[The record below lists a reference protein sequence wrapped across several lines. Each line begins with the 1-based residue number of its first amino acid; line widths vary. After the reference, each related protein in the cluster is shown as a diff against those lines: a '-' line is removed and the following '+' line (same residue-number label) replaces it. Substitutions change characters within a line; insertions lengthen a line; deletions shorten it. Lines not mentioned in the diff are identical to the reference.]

1 MKRKLM
7 VFLSMFFAVTL
18 SVGIMA
24 ACKENEEPPAIVE
37 GPETGVYYY
46 DAEGSEYTI
55 SLHDGNK
62 IDLSVRDLKVS
73 GTYTIG
79 EDANFSLNFGETTL
93 PVSAS
98 YADEVI
104 TLTYENASMR
114 FLRKIDY
121 TVSFDAAGGSTVESA
136 TVLNGKTV
144 SKPEDPTRSG
154 YEFVGWYE
162 DTLFTKPFAFGTQI
176 VGSDLTLHAQ
186 WAELIP
192 GQEEFSIA
200 FDLNYAD
207 APASPASIPTIGGKL
222 YGVTYPTRSGHT
234 FAGWGVSMYEDPA
247 RLTTVWTPDMK
258 FAESTTLYAIWVE
271 NGSAG
276 KLASPVVSVSA
287 DRIGWEPVSGAGSYS
302 VDIIAPDG
310 TNLTD
315 GRTESSASFAFDFG
329 NYAPGDYVIKVT
341 AKGSGVTDSEP
352 TVRYFKNKALA
363 RVSRF
368 NVVEPGTLLFNGV
381 EHAQHYYITVDCG
394 NPSHNHTMY
403 DNNNSTNFNFTNCAM
418 QPGGIK
424 FKITATADGYASSES
439 REFVYN
445 RLLGGVEGF
454 YLDEKTQTLTW
465 DAVKDATDYVVT
477 VHCEN
482 PLHVHE
488 PVEVATNKYDLKE
501 CAGEIAVSVYPK
513 TKGYNSPAAE
523 SYTYQKTV
531 LATPGDF
538 RIVGSVLSWT
548 EVAGAASY
556 SVKIDGKEFTAREN
570 HLDLSSLSGITWI
583 AVEDYR
589 LSVCAV
595 GTDYTQNSVWSDE
608 FDVRY
613 AALYGTMS
621 YSANRLTWRRVV
633 GAEFYEV
640 RVNEGEI
647 KEIDG
652 GLNYADIVL
661 TQPGVNHLSVR
672 YFDGDLY
679 SDWVR
684 LDVVAHT
691 VSFDARSGEGRD
703 SLYVAVG
710 DELVLPDTTR
720 TGYTFSGWY
729 NAPGGAQGNA
739 AQFNDKKFTGSGDVI
754 LYADWTA
761 LKYHVNYDFGDY
773 SAGGGLTGGDV
784 TYGSN
789 FALDVPV
796 TQDGSVAFA
805 GWYSMPNGGGKQ
817 YTDETGKSVLPW
829 DVAED
834 NVTLYAYWAQAFEYL
849 LQNNNTYSVTKG
861 PGISLLKEVT
871 IPKEHTDP
879 STSLTAAVTYI
890 EGNAFY
896 NVTTLVKI
904 SFYNTVT
911 GIGVGAFKG
920 CSALESINVL
930 DGGNQEAVYRSSD
943 GVLIHSTTSEE
954 TQTGQ
959 TSIEIYPAAKQG
971 EYTIP
976 SYVNTIPTEAFAKTL
991 ITSVRIPASVTSIGL
1006 RAFSSCG
1013 RLQSVIFDTVGPVT
1027 DEDEPDA
1034 TRVLPVVLSKSAFE
1048 KCNALTYINIPA
1060 RAMFADGADFDS
1072 VLTGCTSLTELHI
1085 EESHP
1090 DYALVDGM
1098 VTDKEMSTIL
1108 YCPKGR
1114 SGVIDFNSSLDENY
1128 VKIRKIGGNAF
1139 MRCTKITEVY
1149 FPSYLQE
1156 IEDGKTSSSA
1166 FYGCSSLTKVVFAGP
1181 SGSGLRIGNYSF
1193 QSLTKLKS
1201 VVFEEGSKV
1210 SQIGVWAFYGCTGLT
1225 EFTIPATVEKIEQ
1238 GAFMGC
1244 TNLETLTF
1252 GALDDT
1258 VGAAESLTFG
1268 NQVFQRCAKLK
1279 EVRLPANLEDF
1290 PSNAFTGC
1298 TSLEH
1303 IYVSPDN
1310 EHLKDEDG
1318 VLYNKDLT
1326 KIMFY
1331 PYGLQG
1337 DYELPDSVVE
1347 IQASVFDERKGLTG
1361 ISIGPNVTTIGNNAF
1376 EDCTNLTKV
1385 VFRSTLKDGSPVEEK
1400 ELTIG
1405 SRAFSNTA
1413 ADISL
1418 PSRTVSI
1425 GNYAFEGSAIT
1436 SVTIPAGI
1444 TSLGTN
1450 LFDSCTYLTNVT
1462 LESGV
1467 KEISESM
1474 FTQSGITEI
1483 FIPNT
1488 VTKIG
1493 RSAFGMCNFLRKITF
1508 ESGGTEPLAIGTDPL
1523 SGGSVFTS
1531 TPIEE
1536 FTFPARTN
1544 FLGSHLFTYCG
1555 LLKKVT
1561 FEEGCKVES
1570 FGTNFFLDCKSLE
1583 EVFIPKTVTKIYSGA
1598 FSGLTSLKK
1607 ITFEPGG
1614 TEPLIIDYNENMQT
1628 HKESTNNFGFLG
1640 AGLHGDAP
1648 NKLEKVEFPAR
1659 LVKLGL
1665 YDFSAGSA
1673 SYADNKY
1680 AKIESVSFAER
1691 TTDAEKALDPLTI
1704 GNDFGKYATIGNI
1717 TLPSYLSTIGNY
1729 FMRGASGVT
1738 QLEVPEGVTEIG
1750 TYFFNDCTALQ
1761 SLTTPA
1767 SLAKIGTNFLDGCSG
1782 LTTLTL
1788 KGKFEVGSGF
1798 LSECTSLE
1806 TINVTEDTP
1815 IKIQD
1820 GILYLLNDD
1829 KEPEKLMFVLNSVEE
1844 TVHIPNTVTE
1854 VNAGAFYKNTVVKHV
1869 IFDPDGTAELTIGG
1883 TGSTTSAFGYSVIE
1897 SIVLPARLGA
1907 IPNYLFY
1914 HCEQLTSVT
1923 FGEGEDKLTSIGN
1936 YAFQYTAL
1944 QSIVIPD
1951 SVTTFSGSSYSNSVF
1966 GHCEA
1971 LESVTLPAKL
1981 NKSFNVLYLFAY
1993 CTGLKEVKI
2002 AEDAE
2007 NFSTK
2012 DGVLFDK
2019 SGEKLLMY
2027 PAGKTEKEY
2036 TIPEGTKTIGANAFS
2051 LRTSAPSTS
2060 GAGTGTGNTYLNQLT
2075 VASTVTSIENYAFCD
2090 MPNLLTIEFVGGGQA
2105 ALRIPGNAVF
2115 ANNASLFMVTLPTR
2129 LVENSSTAGSGT
2141 YMFAYTPHLSRV
2153 VFENDKVNAKI
2164 LFGQYAFLA
2173 SGITNFTVPD
2183 GVQTFAVPATSTTST
2198 YFFRDSMIETVTLS
2212 SQFTTI
2218 NRYAFSDTDHLQT
2231 VDTAKATKL
2240 DSIGQNAFYGS
2251 AITAFN
2257 VPASVTKIDNSAFYS
2272 ASLTNF
2278 VLPATVTT
2286 VGTGVFYGCKQLVSI
2301 SLPENMKEI
2310 PTNFFSGSSSLTSV
2324 RLPSNIT
2331 SIGNYAFNG
2340 SAITSI
2346 DIPASVKTIGTNAF
2360 INCKGLTEIKLPDAL
2375 TSIGENAFKGCE
2387 NLVSVELP
2395 DNLQTIGNSAFQD
2408 TAITSFV
2415 IPASLTSIGNNAFNG
2430 CTTLKELTFEPNG
2443 TNELNIGQSAFA
2455 GTGITF
2461 LSIPNRVTVIQSKAF
2476 QNATALETVV
2486 FENGSK
2492 PLDFNNGTAA
2502 STVGKGTSIFDGCV
2516 ALTSVSF
2523 NNRVTYIA
2531 DNMFSGC
2538 TELKEI
2544 IIPSTVTK
2552 IGANAFMGDTSLTTV
2567 NLESGLED
2575 IGANAFDGDSMLE
2588 NIEIPDTVTNIGEN
2602 AFNGVKNFKVSAS
2615 SSSYTMYQ
2623 GILFDFGQTTVL
2635 YVPTNLTGTVTLPE
2649 TVFELGKGAFANS
2662 KVTEVVLPEYLTA
2675 IPDEA
2680 FKGSAIQKITFGSA
2694 LISIGASAFEDCK
2707 ALTTVDFGNCEL
2719 ATIGDNAFKNCSA
2732 LTSLALPE
2740 TLTSIGAS
2748 AFVGSA
2754 LTTFNIGEQL
2764 TSIGANAFD
2773 GVSTLTSVT
2782 YTAGGRARLTI
2793 GEYAFANS
2801 GLVSIALPARI
2812 RCYVVQVSTTTYEAH
2827 IAVGNYAFY
2836 NCAELTSVT
2845 FEKPEEPLQG
2855 YLTFGDYAFAKC
2867 SALKEIEFPDYL
2879 GNLIY
2884 APGGYILETI
2894 PALGAH
2900 AFEDCVLLTEV
2911 TFKANDAGSIV
2922 FGESLF
2928 KGCVMLNTVNLPENV
2943 TEISA
2948 GMFENSGIS
2957 TLVLPASVKAIGA
2970 RAFAGCKQLTTLTI
2984 PAAVEVVGA
2993 EVFEG
2998 WTETQSVLVVGK
3010 TENALPPDWDANWK
3024 GTGTPAVTWNVA
3036 E

>member
-73 GTYTIG
+73 GTYTLG

-679 SDWVR
+679 SDWVT

-1210 SQIGVWAFYGCTGLT
+1210 SQIGVWAFYSCTGLT
-1225 EFTIPATVEKIEQ
+1225 EFTIPATVEKIDQ

-1361 ISIGPNVTTIGNNAF
+1361 ITIGPNVTTIGNNAF

-1385 VFRSTLKDGSPVEEK
+1385 EFRDTLEDGSPVEK
-1400 ELTIG
+1400 KDLTIG
-1405 SRAFSNTA
+1405 SRAFSGTA

-1450 LFDSCTYLTNVT
+1450 LFDLCTYLTKVT
-1462 LESGV
+1462 LEEGV
-1467 KEISESM
+1467 QVISQDM
-1474 FTQSGITEI
+1474 FSNSSIAEI
-1483 FIPNT
+1483 FIPKS
-1488 VTKIG
+1488 VIRIG
-1493 RSAFGMCNFLRKITF
+1493 GGAFSKCYNLKKVIF
-1508 ESGGTEPLAIGTDPL
+1508 EGDGTEPLAIGQNVNSKGQLTTG
-1523 SGGSVFTS
+1523 SSVFSS

-1536 FTFPARTN
+1536 FTFPGRTK
-1544 FLGSHLFTYCG
+1544 FIGTHIFVYCG

-1561 FEEGCKVES
+1561 FEPGCTVES
-1570 FGTNFFLDCKSLE
+1570 FGTNFFLDCESLE
-1583 EVFIPKTVTKIYSGA
+1583 EIFVPKTVTSIAEGA
-1598 FSGLTSLKK
+1598 FSGLESLKK
-1607 ITFEPGG
+1607 ITFEEGG
-1614 TEPLIIDYNENMQT
+1614 TEPLTI
-1628 HKESTNNFGFLG
+1628 ESDSGIVGGFLAGGLWGG
-1640 AGLHGDAP
+1640 AP
-1648 NKLEKVEFPAR
+1648 TLEEVEFPAR
-1659 LVKLGL
+1659 LVSLGD
-1665 YDFSAGSA
+1665 YVFYASSSSAHYEVGIA
-1673 SYADNKY
+1673 NVK
-1680 AKIESVSFAER
+1680 KVSFAPR
-1691 TTDAEKALDPLTI
+1691 TTQEEQAFDKLKI
-1704 GNDFGKYATIGNI
+1704 GNNFGRSATIGELD
-1717 TLPSYLSTIGNY
+1717 LPDYLDS
-1729 FMRGASGVT
+1729 
-1738 QLEVPEGVTEIG
+1738 
-1750 TYFFNDCTALQ
+1750 
-1761 SLTTPA
+1761 
-1767 SLAKIGTNFLDGCSG
+1767 IGTNFLYQAKLLSD
-1782 LTTLTL
+1782 LDLPAL
-1788 KGKFEVGSGF
+1788 GSISTGF
-1798 LSECTSLE
+1798 LTGCDVPNVTMKDSDTLMMKDGVIYAAEDGKPVTLLSATSALSE
-1806 TINVTEDTP
+1806 TIE
-1815 IKIQD
+1815 
-1820 GILYLLNDD
+1820 
-1829 KEPEKLMFVLNSVEE
+1829 
-1844 TVHIPNTVTE
+1844 IPNTVTT
-1854 VNAGAFYKNTVVKHV
+1854 VSDSVFYENEKVKNVV
-1869 IFDPDGTAELTIGG
+1869 FLPGG
-1883 TGSTTSAFGYSVIE
+1883 TEPLTFSGATSTKSAFAWSSLE
-1897 SIVLPARLGA
+1897 SIELPARLKA

-1914 HCEQLTSVT
+1914 YCKQLTTVT
-1923 FGEGEDKLTSIGN
+1923 FGEGESQLTSIGN

-1966 GHCEA
+1966 YRCEA

-1981 NKSFNVLYLFAY
+1981 GKSFNVLGLFAY
-1993 CTGLKEVKI
+1993 CTALKELKI
-2002 AEDAE
+2002 SEDAE

-2019 SGEKLLMY
+2019 SGETLLMY
-2027 PAGKTEKEY
+2027 PAGKTDRTY
-2036 TIPEGTKTIGANAFS
+2036 SIPKGTKKIGTNAFS
-2051 LRTSAPSTS
+2051 LRTSDPSTS
-2060 GAGTGTGNTYLNQLT
+2060 SAGTAMGNTYLTSLT
-2075 VASTVTSIENYAFCD
+2075 VANTVTSLEKYALCD
-2090 MPNLLTIEFVGGGQA
+2090 MPNLLTIEFESGGQEP
-2105 ALRIPGNAVF
+2105 LKIPGNAVF
-2115 ANNASLFMVTLPTR
+2115 ANNESLVVVTLPTR
-2129 LVENSSTAGSGT
+2129 LVENTASSGGGT
-2141 YMFAYTPHLSRV
+2141 YMFAYTPRLSSV
-2153 VFENDKVNAKI
+2153 NFENNKVNAKI
-2164 LFGQYAFLA
+2164 LFGNYAFCK
-2173 SGITNFTVPD
+2173 SGIQSFTVPE
-2183 GVQTFAVPATSTTST
+2183 GVTGLSVAATATTATYFFQGSSLKKFTFASTMTSIPANLFYGSGTTTSTTEVPLT
-2198 YFFRDSMIETVTLS
+2198 EIDFNGAKI
-2212 SQFTTI
+2212 TTI
-2218 NRYAFSDTDHLQT
+2218 GNYAFNGCRQLTSFTIPDT
-2231 VDTAKATKL
+2231 
-2240 DSIGQNAFYGS
+2240 
-2251 AITAFN
+2251 
-2257 VPASVTKIDNSAFYS
+2257 VTKIGNYAFYACAGLHELTIPANVKEIGNYAFA
-2272 ASLTNF
+2272 ASGLTSF
-2278 VLPATVTT
+2278 TLPATVKT
-2286 VGTGVFYGCKQLVSI
+2286 VGTALFNNCKQIESVSFP
-2301 SLPENMKEI
+2301 SGMTTLPGYMFQNAEPIK
-2310 PTNFFSGSSSLTSV
+2310 SV
-2324 RLPSNIT
+2324 QLPASIT
-2331 SIGNYAFNG
+2331 SIGNYAFQN
-2340 SAITSI
+2340 SKLEHVN
-2346 DIPASVKTIGTNAF
+2346 IPEGV
-2360 INCKGLTEIKLPDAL
+2360 
-2375 TSIGENAFKGCE
+2375 TSIGNYAFT
-2387 NLVSVELP
+2387 NTMLTSVELP
-2395 DNLQTIGNSAFQD
+2395 DTLTAIGNNVFSGCTQLTSVKWPASLKTIGDSAFQN
-2408 TAITSFV
+2408 TAITSVV
-2415 IPASLTSIGNNAFNG
+2415 IPATLTSIGKSAFSG
-2430 CTTLKELTFEPNG
+2430 CAQLKDLTFAPNG
-2443 TNELNIGQSAFA
+2443 TEALTIGQSAFA
-2455 GTGITF
+2455 GSGITS
-2461 LSIPNRVTVIQSKAF
+2461 LVIPSRVTAIQNSAF
-2476 QNATALETVV
+2476 QNAASLASVT
-2486 FENGSK
+2486 FESGSD
-2492 PLDFNNGTAA
+2492 PISFNGTTS
-2502 STVGKGTSIFDGCV
+2502 STAGKGTKIFDGCV
-2516 ALTSVSF
+2516 ALAEVSF
-2523 NNRVTYIA
+2523 NNRVTYIV

-2538 TELKEI
+2538 TELRDI
-2544 IIPSTVTK
+2544 IIPSTITE
-2552 IGANAFMGDTSLTTV
+2552 IRASAFMGDTSLTTV
-2567 NLESGLED
+2567 NLDSGLES

-2588 NIEIPDTVTNIGEN
+2588 NIEIPDTVTSIGTN
-2602 AFNGVKNFKVSAS
+2602 AFRGVKALKAAS
-2615 SSSYTMYQ
+2615 GSNSFREQ
-2623 GILFDFGQTTVL
+2623 DGILYDASLSKVL
-2635 YVPTNLTGTVTLPE
+2635 VVPAGLTGKVELPDS
-2649 TVFELGKGAFANS
+2649 VFELAAGAFVNTQI
-2662 KVTEVVLPEYLTA
+2662 TEVVLPEYLAA

-2680 FKGSAIQKITFGSA
+2680 FKGSAIQKITFGSG
-2694 LISIGASAFEDCK
+2694 LTSIGASAFEDCK
-2707 ALTTVDFGNCEL
+2707 DLTTVDLGGCEL

-2732 LTSLALPE
+2732 LTSLDLPD
-2740 TLTSIGAS
+2740 TLTTIGAS
-2748 AFVGSA
+2748 AFVGSHLA
-2754 LTTFNIGEQL
+2754 TFNIGAQL

-2773 GVSTLTSVT
+2773 GVSTLTDVT
-2782 YTAGGRARLTI
+2782 YSKGGNLRLAI

-2801 GLVSIALPARI
+2801 GLVSLALPARTRSYLEI
-2812 RCYVVQVSTTTYEAH
+2812 PSSTQCIPH
-2827 IAVGNYAFY
+2827 IAVNNYAFY
-2836 NCAELTSVT
+2836 NCSKLQTVT
-2845 FEKPEEPLQG
+2845 FEKTEETIHG
-2855 YLTFGDYAFAKC
+2855 YLTFGDYAFAGCAMLTK
-2867 SALKEIEFPDYL
+2867 IEFPDYL
-2879 GNLIY
+2879 GDLLY
-2884 APGGYILETI
+2884 AYIGYIFTTI

-3024 GTGTPAVTWNVA
+3024 GTGTPAVTWNAA